1 MSFLIAACGAN
12 TRILHRKYERGAI
25 MKKTKAF
32 KQVRLHKDKKI
43 NDFVYSMIFKKAR
56 GEK

>member
-1 MSFLIAACGAN
+1 
-12 TRILHRKYERGAI
+12 

>member
-1 MSFLIAACGAN
+1 
-12 TRILHRKYERGAI
+12 
-25 MKKTKAF
+25 MKKTKSKF

-56 GEK
+56 GEA